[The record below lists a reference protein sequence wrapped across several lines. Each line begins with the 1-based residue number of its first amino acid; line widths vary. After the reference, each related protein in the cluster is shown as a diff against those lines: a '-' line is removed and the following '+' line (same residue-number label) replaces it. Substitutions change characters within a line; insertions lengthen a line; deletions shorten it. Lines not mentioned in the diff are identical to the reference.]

1 MVAGPCHRRAPRSP
15 GEGATRKFGI
25 RRCHAPRGRQP
36 IPLDQR
42 RPRQVCPATFMSLQ
56 QAEQHV
62 LSTTRSDCSWIIYT
76 WTRLELH
83 LPSLGSL
90 ISIITG
96 HETKLVALARLNG
109 VSNLVRLRRRLARR
123 EGRRRAPGLERV
135 IDADLRQSMPHVN
148 GSVWC
153 RARAQQPE
161 CRASST
167 NDSGVLLEVL
177 SHGCARS

>member
-1 MVAGPCHRRAPRSP
+1 MPRSSRT
-15 GEGATRKFGI
+15 AYR
-25 RRCHAPRGRQP
+25 
-36 IPLDQR
+36 
-42 RPRQVCPATFMSLQ
+42 S
-56 QAEQHV
+56 
-62 LSTTRSDCSWIIYT
+62 LSTNAGLARCVLRRSCHSSKLSSMCSRQREVT
-76 WTRLELH
+76 AHGWTRLELH
-83 LPSLGSL
+83 LPSLDSL

-96 HETKLVALARLNG
+96 HETKLVALVRLDG
-109 VSNLVRLRRRLARR
+109 VSSPVQRRRRLARR

-148 GSVWC
+148 GSVWY

-167 NDSGVLLEVL
+167 NDSGVLFEVV